1 MGIWKNLRAGA
12 AFMRDYQQDT
22 METVPRWARVVRV
35 GRRVLGT
42 VGVDVEIHYGQ
53 TPPHVESVSV
63 SVPRGMQLQVGQ
75 DVFVVGPKTS
85 SDSSDTTWIL
95 DVTRPPQYGSW
106 PTPPEFLTDAPPVAA
121 SPAAAPPGLRESRLK
136 ILQVHLRQG
145 TITREEYER
154 HLREMGLLRDG
165 VADGVTAEPTIS
177 SCGGA
182 VPDFEHG
189 AAGRCAIGAVGHAG
203 PTARVVP
210 GPERPPERK
219 VGELA
224 FQQVHL
230 LGVVVG
236 DHAGTAGVQTR
247 PPPYEPR
254 KHSRVIGIP
263 GQHLFLRAR
272 LVGLPPRHGVRGEE
286 LTLPFHPTYS

>member
-42 VGVDVEIHYGQ
+42 VGVDVEIHYGH

-106 PTPPEFLTDAPPVAA
+106 PTPPEFLTDAPPGAA
-121 SPAAAPPGLRESRLK
+121 SPGAAPPGLRESRLK

-165 VADGVTAEPTIS
+165 PGS
-177 SCGGA
+177 SH
-182 VPDFEHG
+182 D
-189 AAGRCAIGAVGHAG
+189 
-203 PTARVVP
+203 T
-210 GPERPPERK
+210 
-219 VGELA
+219 
-224 FQQVHL
+224 
-230 LGVVVG
+230 
-236 DHAGTAGVQTR
+236 
-247 PPPYEPR
+247 
-254 KHSRVIGIP
+254 
-263 GQHLFLRAR
+263 GQC
-272 LVGLPPRHGVRGEE
+272 
-286 LTLPFHPTYS
+286 TY

>member
-106 PTPPEFLTDAPPVAA
+106 PTPPEFLTDAPPGAA
-121 SPAAAPPGLRESRLK
+121 SPAAAPPGLRASRLK
-136 ILQVHLRQG
+136 ILQVYLQQG

-165 VADGVTAEPTIS
+165 PES
-177 SCGGA
+177 SHDTGA
-182 VPDFEHG
+182 
-189 AAGRCAIGAVGHAG
+189 
-203 PTARVVP
+203 
-210 GPERPPERK
+210 
-219 VGELA
+219 
-224 FQQVHL
+224 VHL
-230 LGVVVG
+230 LKVQYSWPPVRAAWPLVTHG
-236 DHAGTAGVQTR
+236 DGHLIVRRRGTGFRAWCSRQACDRDRGACRADGSHSAR
-247 PPPYEPR
+247 PGT
-254 KHSRVIGIP
+254 SA
-263 GQHLFLRAR
+263 RA
-272 LVGLPPRHGVRGEE
+272 
-286 LTLPFHPTYS
+286 

>member
-22 METVPRWARVVRV
+22 TETVPRWARVVRV

-106 PTPPEFLTDAPPVAA
+106 PTPPEFLTDAPPGAA

-165 VADGVTAEPTIS
+165 PGS
-177 SCGGA
+177 SHDTGA
-182 VPDFEHG
+182 
-189 AAGRCAIGAVGHAG
+189 
-203 PTARVVP
+203 
-210 GPERPPERK
+210 
-219 VGELA
+219 
-224 FQQVHL
+224 VHL
-230 LGVVVG
+230 LKGAVFLAAGAGSLPLWQCSGPEYWQSPVFDLCAISPSDSLWRTDPG
-236 DHAGTAGVQTR
+236 DA
-247 PPPYEPR
+247 PR
-254 KHSRVIGIP
+254 
-263 GQHLFLRAR
+263 
-272 LVGLPPRHGVRGEE
+272 
-286 LTLPFHPTYS
+286 

>member
-63 SVPRGMQLQVGQ
+63 SVPRGMHLQVGQ

-95 DVTRPPQYGSW
+95 DMTRPPQSGSW
-106 PTPPEFLTDAPPVAA
+106 PTPPEFLTDAPPGAA
-121 SPAAAPPGLRESRLK
+121 SPAAAPPDLRESRLK

-154 HLREMGLLRDG
+154 HLRETGLLRDG
-165 VADGVTAEPTIS
+165 GGRCDRRARHLIVRWRGTGFRAWCSRQACDRDRGACRADGS
-177 SCGGA
+177 RS
-182 VPDFEHG
+182 
-189 AAGRCAIGAVGHAG
+189 
-203 PTARVVP
+203 ARP
-210 GPERPPERK
+210 GTS
-219 VGELA
+219 A
-224 FQQVHL
+224 
-230 LGVVVG
+230 
-236 DHAGTAGVQTR
+236 
-247 PPPYEPR
+247 
-254 KHSRVIGIP
+254 
-263 GQHLFLRAR
+263 RA
-272 LVGLPPRHGVRGEE
+272 
-286 LTLPFHPTYS
+286 

>member
-42 VGVDVEIHYGQ
+42 VGVDVEIHYGH

-106 PTPPEFLTDAPPVAA
+106 PTPPEFLTDAPPGAA
-121 SPAAAPPGLRESRLK
+121 SPGSAPPGLRESRLK
-136 ILQVHLRQG
+136 ILQVHLRRGLSRGRSTSG
-145 TITREEYER
+145 TCGRWGSY
-154 HLREMGLLRDG
+154 
-165 VADGVTAEPTIS
+165 VTVRGAATILGSALIKRCGIPSRRWGSLS
-177 SCGGA
+177 SC
-182 VPDFEHG
+182 
-189 AAGRCAIGAVGHAG
+189 HA
-203 PTARVVP
+203 R
-210 GPERPPERK
+210 
-219 VGELA
+219 
-224 FQQVHL
+224 
-230 LGVVVG
+230 
-236 DHAGTAGVQTR
+236 
-247 PPPYEPR
+247 
-254 KHSRVIGIP
+254 
-263 GQHLFLRAR
+263 
-272 LVGLPPRHGVRGEE
+272 
-286 LTLPFHPTYS
+286 